1 MLRRLGV
8 MMDLGRCCGLLLL
21 QLLLLCCRL
30 LQLAHEL
37 LRLLGRHL
45 LLLLLL
51 LLLWILVLGWQVLLG
66 DVLGCIAELWR
77 IVSTGTDRWGWL

>member
-1 MLRRLGV
+1 
-8 MMDLGRCCGLLLL
+8 MMNLGRCGLLLLL

-37 LRLLGRHL
+37 LRLLGRH

>member
-1 MLRRLGV
+1 

-51 LLLWILVLGWQVLLG
+51 LWILVLGWQVLLG